1 MGRGFG
7 DLHPS
12 RVTPAPQPRVFPAA
26 VTGRVSRTEP
36 RILSASPGSG
46 QSRHH
51 SALVPSLP
59 TRLLPTPVP
68 SAISSFRGQL
78 SLAAPG
84 SESIADHKEDRATPT
99 KGSPPPDPRRYSPRP
114 SGPRPLPLLTAY
126 HPAASGP
133 VRPSP
138 ATVEA
143 SSTPSR
149 ILFFSL
155 PLRLK
160 LRPKASP
167 VPCAVAL
174 RRRQRC
180 SAPPPISS
188 GARAGLEAEKRKPWQ
203 PGP

>member
-7 DLHPS
+7 NLQPS
-12 RVTPAPQPRVFPAA
+12 RVTPEPQPRVFPAA
-26 VTGRVSRTEP
+26 VIGRISRTEP
-36 RILSASPGSG
+36 RIPSASPGSG

-51 SALVPSLP
+51 SALIPSLP
-59 TRLLPTPVP
+59 TKTPPRPCP

-78 SLAAPG
+78 SLAALG
-84 SESIADHKEDRATPT
+84 SGSLVDHREDRATPT

-114 SGPRPLPLLTAY
+114 SGPRPLPLLKAY

-160 LRPKASP
+160 PRP
-167 VPCAVAL
+167 
-174 RRRQRC
+174 
-180 SAPPPISS
+180 
-188 GARAGLEAEKRKPWQ
+188 
-203 PGP
+203 